1 MMLDRDDKVLNRN
14 DNVLGRS
21 DNVLG
26 RNDRTSPPTKAATAK
41 CS

>member
-1 MMLDRDDKVLNRN
+1 MLDRDDKVLNRN